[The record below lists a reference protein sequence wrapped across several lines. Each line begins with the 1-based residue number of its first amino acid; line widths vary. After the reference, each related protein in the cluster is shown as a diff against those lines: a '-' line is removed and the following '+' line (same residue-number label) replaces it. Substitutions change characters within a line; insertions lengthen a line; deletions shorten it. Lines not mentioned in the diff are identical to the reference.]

1 MPNQSDDTPMM
12 RQYAAAKRRHPD
24 SILFFRLGDFYEMF
38 RQDAQEASRILGLT
52 LTQRNGIAM
61 CGVPYHAAQS
71 YIARLLRAGK
81 KVAVCEQTQM
91 PEGGRG
97 LATREVTEV
106 VTPGTVTDEAYLASN
121 ANNYLVS
128 IAAFDERVVEAY
140 VDLSTGELA
149 VAEHGRDDTLNFVRR
164 ELARLSPREILV
176 QESLLEA
183 EGSLLPI
190 LEEIDGMLVNRLP
203 DWDYDRERGAGR
215 LRELL
220 GVSNLKG
227 FGLDDDAP
235 AFGAV
240 SVLLDYLQDTAR
252 SVLSHIRGI
261 EIVRERDFVI
271 LDDATQRNLE
281 LVRNLQDG
289 SGRRTLLSLLDET
302 KTAPG
307 ARMLRRWTLA
317 PLVDTEAISDRQERV
332 SVLYRDQLLLQ
343 RVREELGQILDIE
356 RLTARVAMQKAHA
369 KDLVALRVSLERAFT
384 VVEILPG
391 WFPEGLTGSEKG
403 AGDAALRELAGL
415 LRDALQDAPSV
426 VLHEGN
432 MIRDGYSS
440 DLDELRRLKK
450 NSRGILDA
458 YLEEERRS
466 GGISSLKLKYNRILG
481 YFFETT
487 KAGAE
492 RVPEHFVRRQSLST
506 AERYGTPRLAEL
518 EDEINSAE
526 DRIVELERRL
536 FIELR
541 DRTAREIPRLEEAA
555 RRIAE
560 TDVVQALAWTA
571 TLHGFVRPQVDDSL
585 HLDVRQ
591 GRHPVVEAF
600 LGPGEFVANDAVLDA
615 ERRRFA
621 LMTGPNMSGKS
632 TYLRQTALIVLM
644 AQIGSFVPAQS
655 ARIGVVNRV
664 FCRVGASDN
673 LARGES
679 TFLVEMNE
687 TANILRNAD
696 ERSLVIMDEV
706 GRGTST
712 NDGLAIARAVTEYV
726 VDQLRA
732 RTLFATH
739 YHELTDLALE
749 GLFNMSMKTVETDD
763 GILFSKRV
771 QEEPS
776 RTSYGIHVARLAG
789 LPWTVVSRAQQVLKG
804 LEGEGTGHSTA
815 SVARGAG
822 RSGGDGSGAGGV
834 ADSSPATASRGHGPG
849 TQGSLFEP
857 AELLLQEL
865 RSVDVD
871 HLTPIDALNLLARWK
886 RDL

>member
-1 MPNQSDDTPMM
+1 MM

-38 RQDAQEASRILGLT
+38 RRDAQEASRTLGLT
-52 LTQRNGIAM
+52 LTQRNGIPM
-61 CGVPYHAAQS
+61 CGVPHHAAQS
-71 YIARLLRAGK
+71 YISRLLRAGK
-81 KVAVCEQTQM
+81 KVAICEQTQM

-106 VTPGTVTDEAYLASN
+106 VTPGTVTDEAYLSSN

-128 IAAFDERVVEAY
+128 IAAFDGQVVEAF

-149 VAEHGRDDTLNFVRR
+149 VAEHARSEALTFVRR
-164 ELARLSPREILV
+164 ELARLGPREILV

-183 EGSLLPI
+183 ESNLLLV
-190 LEEIDGMLVNRLP
+190 LEEMDGMLVNRLP
-203 DWDYDRERGAGR
+203 DWDYDRRRGAAR

-220 GVSNLKG
+220 NVGNLKG
-227 FGLDDDAP
+227 FGLDDEAP
-235 AFGAV
+235 VLAAV

-261 EIVRERDFVI
+261 DVVHESDYVI

-289 SGRRTLLSLLDET
+289 SGRRTLLALLDQT

-307 ARMLRRWTLA
+307 ARMLRRWALA
-317 PLVDTEAISDRQERV
+317 PLVDTASIGRRQSRV
-332 SVLYRDQLLLQ
+332 DDLYRDQLLLQ

-356 RLTARVAMQKAHA
+356 RLSARVAMQKAHA
-369 KDLVALRVSLERAFT
+369 KDLVALRVSLERAFSLL
-384 VVEILPG
+384 EILPS
-391 WFPEGLTGSEKG
+391 WFPGGLTGTDDAE
-403 AGDAALRELAGL
+403 GDAALVELAGL
-415 LRDALQDAPSV
+415 LVEALLESPSV

-432 MIRDGYSS
+432 MIRDGYAAE
-440 DLDELRRLKK
+440 LDELRQLKR

-458 YLEEERRS
+458 YLEEERRNA
-466 GGISSLKLKYNRILG
+466 GISSLKLKYNRILG

-492 RVPEHFVRRQSLST
+492 HIPEHFVRRQSLST
-506 AERYGTPRLAEL
+506 SERFGTPRLAEL

-536 FIELR
+536 FLDLR
-541 DRTAREIPRLEEAA
+541 DRTAAQIPRLEYAA
-555 RRIAE
+555 QRIAE
-560 TDVVQALAWTA
+560 TDVFQSLSWAA
-571 TLHGFVRPQVDDSL
+571 TLHGFVRPEVDESL
-585 HLDVRQ
+585 ALNIRQ
-591 GRHPVVEAF
+591 GRHPVVESF

-615 ERRRFA
+615 DDRRFA

-655 ARIGVVNRV
+655 AHIGVVNRV

-696 ERSLVIMDEV
+696 TRSLVIMDEV

-726 VDQLRA
+726 VEEVRA

-739 YHELTDLALE
+739 YHELTDLTLS

-763 GILFSKRV
+763 GIVFSKRV

-776 RTSYGIHVARLAG
+776 RSSYGIHVARLAG
-789 LPWTVVSRAQQVLKG
+789 LPWAVVSRAQQVLDG
-804 LEGEGTGHSTA
+804 LEGNVVGSHDRQDAGSTSGATGS
-815 SVARGAG
+815 RGAG
-822 RSGGDGSGAGGV
+822 PRREQQQGA
-834 ADSSPATASRGHGPG
+834 
-849 TQGSLFEP
+849 LFEP

-865 RSVDVD
+865 RGVNVDG
-871 HLTPIDALNLLARWK
+871 LTPLEALNLLARWK
-886 RDL
+886 QEI